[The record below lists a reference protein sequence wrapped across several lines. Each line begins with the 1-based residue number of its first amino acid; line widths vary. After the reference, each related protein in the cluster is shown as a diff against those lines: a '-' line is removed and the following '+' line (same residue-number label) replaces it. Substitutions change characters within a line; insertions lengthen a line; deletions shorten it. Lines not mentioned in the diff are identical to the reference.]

1 MMLPSVHSSND
12 NGDSKG
18 EDKQSSTVDSSN
30 NPTRATQNVN
40 NSNNDTSD
48 ILDPTMTDRE
58 ANMHVTTWA
67 RSNYVQE
74 RDHNVPRRNMYE
86 HYKAHCAARNL
97 TPVNSATFG
106 KSDQILTITEDN
118 SGSTRDNIS
127 TSPSAASS
135 VHSTA
140 SNILDSS
147 ISIQL
152 PPFMKPNILSYPHTN
167 ELDAT
172 IHSFISAYE
181 NHCRQIL
188 YLVTHHQV
196 DKIQQVMALFYDRMP
211 ENFQLLI
218 HEVPE
223 ITEAVWRYDSLFYDE
238 IYDLLTVK
246 ISLDHWMNWVSSI
259 VDSYLK
265 KFTPSSSNDA
275 SHYLAQA
282 KQFLLKWNF
291 YTSLIMKGL
300 ARQNARSFSSFHTI
314 HLFLDDYALYL
325 VEETI
330 AQANYILMRQQQV
343 IQQTESSSTATTSTS
358 ATRTNIYSS
367 PSSSTSKGNLS

>member
-1 MMLPSVHSSND
+1 M
-12 NGDSKG
+12 
-18 EDKQSSTVDSSN
+18 
-30 NPTRATQNVN
+30 
-40 NSNNDTSD
+40 
-48 ILDPTMTDRE
+48 
-58 ANMHVTTWA
+58 
-67 RSNYVQE
+67 
-74 RDHNVPRRNMYE
+74 
-86 HYKAHCAARNL
+86 
-97 TPVNSATFG
+97 
-106 KSDQILTITEDN
+106 TITEDN

-188 YLVTHHQV
+188 YLITHHQV

-223 ITEAVWRYDSLFYDE
+223 ITEAVWRYDSLFYDVSD
-238 IYDLLTVK
+238 IFHTCTML
-246 ISLDHWMNWVSSI
+246 ISL
-259 VDSYLK
+259 
-265 KFTPSSSNDA
+265 F
-275 SHYLAQA
+275 
-282 KQFLLKWNF
+282 
-291 YTSLIMKGL
+291 
-300 ARQNARSFSSFHTI
+300 RQ
-314 HLFLDDYALYL
+314 
-325 VEETI
+325 
-330 AQANYILMRQQQV
+330 
-343 IQQTESSSTATTSTS
+343 
-358 ATRTNIYSS
+358 
-367 PSSSTSKGNLS
+367 